1 MFSSSP
7 KLKKTHSLPDSIRR
21 SPTLSASSVSLSSR
35 LQSNFPP
42 NSQTHT
48 LTHTHI
54 YNSQFTVQSPQQP
67 AMASRFQAIPLV
79 ASPSYPNAVAW
90 SDENL
95 IAVASG
101 HLVTILVPLFLTTL
115 LFFSFLFCSCWKKL
129 DALAMKHSKN
139 HN

>member
-1 MFSSSP
+1 MVFSSSP
-7 KLKKTHSLPDSIRR
+7 KLKKHTLFPIRSIDLQLSLLRLFLSAPGYKQISLQTHKPN
-21 SPTLSASSVSLSSR
+21 TLSLS
-35 LQSNFPP
+35 
-42 NSQTHT
+42 
-48 LTHTHI
+48 HTHI

-79 ASPSYPNAVAW
+79 ATPSYPNAVAW

-115 LFFSFLFCSCWKKL
+115 LFFFFVRVEKSLMLWL
-129 DALAMKHSKN
+129 
-139 HN
+139 